1 MTIDDRQIL
10 SAMRAES
17 YSSPRRQDAIAVAA
31 LLTRLWNDGLAG
43 TGWRRAGDR
52 PWGSGHRTRA
62 RCRAVYGALSW
73 LWRGSGGGGRNV
85 PRRDR
90 RGRGCPLSRNAL
102 RRLYRLRRADGRERR
117 FGGDACFLKRRTAA
131 GDKAICAVENSRNAR
146 GSGLG
151 DASSRASRSR
161 ICAFTTR

>member
-1 MTIDDRQIL
+1 ELQLGATRVTIDDRQIL

-31 LLTRLWNDGLAG
+31 LLTRLRNDGLAG

-52 PWGSGHRTRA
+52 PWARGHRTRA

-73 LWRGSGGGGRNV
+73 LWRGSGGGGGGGDV

-90 RGRGCPLSRNAL
+90 RGRGCPLGRNAL
-102 RRLYRLRRADGRERR
+102 RRL
-117 FGGDACFLKRRTAA
+117 
-131 GDKAICAVENSRNAR
+131 
-146 GSGLG
+146 
-151 DASSRASRSR
+151 
-161 ICAFTTR
+161 